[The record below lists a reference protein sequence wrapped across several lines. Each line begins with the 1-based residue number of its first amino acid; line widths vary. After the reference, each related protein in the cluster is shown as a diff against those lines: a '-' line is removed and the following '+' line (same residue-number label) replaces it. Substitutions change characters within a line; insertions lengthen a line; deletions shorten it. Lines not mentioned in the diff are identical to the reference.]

1 MMAKEFKNS
10 SRQWKIQLG
19 IIRCGQVPLIRK
31 WTVQWRYSGW
41 IIHLH
46 LVYYDFHKNLI
57 ISFYF
62 ILDKVTKQKGKNL
75 VQLKLNKGNVAY
87 TAKVYAF
94 YWAKIFSGFGEVCHD
109 KIVLPHFFFFSRRCK
124 DWPWSL
130 SENSLVADFLE
141 AWASGYSTS
150 STQWNFM
157 AGKLAAFLLNFGT
170 LSH

>member
-31 WTVQWRYSGW
+31 WTVQWRYSLAAFSLKYEGW

-46 LVYYDFHKNLI
+46 LVYYDIHKNLI

-87 TAKVYAF
+87 TAKVIELKSLQGLEKYVMT
-94 YWAKIFSGFGEVCHD
+94 K
-109 KIVLPHFFFFSRRCK
+109 LFSRTFSSFPEDAKTDLEVSQKIHLLQTFLKPEHLDIPLVLRNETS
-124 DWPWSL
+124 WLVSL
-130 SENSLVADFLE
+130 LHFC
-141 AWASGYSTS
+141 
-150 STQWNFM
+150 
-157 AGKLAAFLLNFGT
+157 
-170 LSH
+170 